1 MLVYNNGIKKNSIFK
16 RADCGYMVNLWDIG
30 IEVVPIAI
38 NLDLYGNPMCT
49 RHVLYGY
56 IRPLSSPS
64 TSALSRYTLFIFPS
78 WPPRRVIHELSF
90 FSSSLLFFLSF
101 ELASPRDLPEDRE
114 YFRLFSPL
122 CLLCVNMSTWRKDKR
137 RNDREADYVN
147 LNGSECKFV
156 ILKEIIIEKKFEK
169 SKVFRLR

>member
-1 MLVYNNGIKKNSIFK
+1 
-16 RADCGYMVNLWDIG
+16 MVNLWDIG

-38 NLDLYGNPMCT
+38 NLDLYGDPMCT

-90 FSSSLLFFLSF
+90 FFSSLLFFLSSSSRPLEICRKIANAF
-101 ELASPRDLPEDRE
+101 VYFHHYAHCALIWARGGRIRDGKI
-114 YFRLFSPL
+114 
-122 CLLCVNMSTWRKDKR
+122 TKR
-137 RNDREADYVN
+137 SW
-147 LNGSECKFV
+147 LCKFKTTLSV
-156 ILKEIIIEKKFEK
+156 NF
-169 SKVFRLR
+169 

>member
-1 MLVYNNGIKKNSIFK
+1 MLVITMEYKKNSIFK
-16 RADCGYMVNLWDIG
+16 RAECGYMVNLWDIG

-38 NLDLYGNPMCT
+38 NLDLYGDPMCT

-90 FSSSLLFFLSF
+90 FFSFLLSFLSL

-122 CLLCVNMSTWRKDKR
+122 CPLCVNMSADGGRIR
-137 RNDREADYVN
+137 RMERLRSEADYAN
-147 LNGSECKFV
+147 LK
-156 ILKEIIIEKKFEK
+156 
-169 SKVFRLR
+169 RQ